1 MSADVSSDFIISILD
16 EKTNSLRAQQ
26 GFGQVP
32 LSRKLELSLLLL
44 SFWHS
49 LLLCCQFERRFDDTG
64 RQALYSALG
73 QLIVHSGANEA
84 VNKIL
89 VLPKE
94 GK

>member
-1 MSADVSSDFIISILD
+1 MFRATLLFQYWTKRQTHCGRSKGLGKYLCPV
-16 EKTNSLRAQQ
+16 SLR
-26 GFGQVP
+26 
-32 LSRKLELSLLLL
+32 LSLLLL